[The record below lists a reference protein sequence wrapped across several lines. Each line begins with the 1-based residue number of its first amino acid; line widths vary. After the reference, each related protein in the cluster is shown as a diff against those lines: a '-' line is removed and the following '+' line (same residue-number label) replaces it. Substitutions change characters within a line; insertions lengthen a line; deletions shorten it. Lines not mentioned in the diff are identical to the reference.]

1 MPTTSFS
8 LMFFSINLSLVKVF
22 VFSSVKQ
29 SIAERVTLF
38 IINFFTFLIL
48 FWPQNMH
55 FRLSTLQIN
64 KVKPLVS
71 LMTTFVPL
79 FNRKP
84 CDCHFHPFIHGL
96 TCHLSY
102 LHTLTWEKGT
112 RRSSLCPSF
121 QPHFMIIALWILS
134 IHDKQCLV
142 FLATHA
148 FHITKLGKSD
158 FFGGVNEYLE

>member
-1 MPTTSFS
+1 
-8 LMFFSINLSLVKVF
+8 
-22 VFSSVKQ
+22 
-29 SIAERVTLF
+29 
-38 IINFFTFLIL
+38 
-48 FWPQNMH
+48 MH
-55 FRLSTLQIN
+55 FRLSAFQIN
-64 KVKPLVS
+64 KVKSFVS

-121 QPHFMIIALWILS
+121 QPHFMIIAIWILS
-134 IHDKQCLV
+134 IHDKQWLV
-142 FLATHA
+142 FLATHTLY
-148 FHITKLGKSD
+148 INKLGKGD
-158 FFGGVNEYLE
+158 FFGGGEWIFRVKHISVLLFYCKQKFDQKNKKCELYEISYSILVSVSLIQSMWHQNN